1 MTDAGPPP
9 SGIQTSSEQSFGPSA
24 GFETR
29 RLAARII
36 DDVITRRLALDD
48 MLDTTL
54 SGPEARNLDDRDRG
68 LVRAIATTAIR
79 YFGLISKTV
88 AARLERGMP
97 LHSGP
102 FEAIMAAGIAQILYL
117 DVPDHAAVDVT
128 VSLVQADPDC
138 RRFVA
143 LANAV
148 LRRIAREKFDILA
161 QMRPLEDNT
170 PAWLADRWAA
180 SYGIENAHKIASA
193 QAHDSAVDI
202 TVKSEP
208 EAWAEKLDAI
218 ILPTGSLRLK
228 SRIAIPSLPGYAE
241 GEWWVQDAAA
251 ALPARLLAAQDNEI
265 IGDFCAAPGG
275 KTAQLALSGAKIFAV
290 DRSGKRLVRLKANL
304 ERLHLAAE
312 IVEIDALQYQGGPF
326 DAILIDAPCSATGT
340 IRRHPDVA
348 WTKGPEDIRKLTHL
362 QSRLLDKAA
371 ELLKPDGR
379 MIYCTCSLE
388 PEEGEMQI
396 EAFLARHPRMKRA
409 PFTAADMPSFGA
421 ELAVAITANGDLR
434 TLPFMLPHEEIRLS
448 GLDGFFASRLIAA

>member
-1 MTDAGPPP
+1 MTDAGLPA
-9 SGIQTSSEQSFGPSA
+9 SGTETSTEQSFRTSA
-24 GFETR
+24 GYETR
-29 RLAARII
+29 RLAAQII
-36 DDVITRRLALDD
+36 DDVISRRLALDD
-48 MLDTTL
+48 TLDTTL
-54 SGPEARNLDDRDRG
+54 TGPEARNLDDRDRG

-79 YFGLISKTV
+79 YFGHISKTL
-88 AARLERGMP
+88 AARFERGMP

-102 FEAIMAAGIAQILYL
+102 FEAIMASGIAQILYL
-117 DVPDHAAVDVT
+117 DVPDHAAVDLT

-148 LRRIAREKFDILA
+148 LRRIAREKSDILA
-161 QMRPLEDNT
+161 HMQPLEDNT
-170 PAWLADRWAA
+170 PAWLADRWTAG
-180 SYGIENAHKIASA
+180 YGVENAHKMAAA

-202 TVKSEP
+202 TVKSDL

-228 SRIAIPSLPGYAE
+228 SRISIPSLPGYNE

-251 ALPARLLAAQDNEI
+251 ALPARLIAAQQNEM

-275 KTAQLALSGAKIFAV
+275 KTAQLALSGAKIFAI
-290 DRSGKRLVRLKANL
+290 DRSGKRLVRLKTNL
-304 ERLHLAAE
+304 DRLNLTAE
-312 IVEIDALQYQGGPF
+312 IVEIDALQYKGGPF

-348 WTKGPEDIRKLTHL
+348 WTKGPEDIRKLTNL

-379 MIYCTCSLE
+379 MLYCTCSLE

-396 EAFLARHPRMKRA
+396 EAFLERNPRMRRA
-409 PFTAADMPSFGA
+409 PFTVADLPAFGA
-421 ELAVAITANGDLR
+421 ELAEAITDKGDLR